1 MHLGACTPGP
11 RILDYIALARSP
23 ALASSAR
30 ARVSAR
36 VGMGLVPKTLLR
48 LQRAVIIKAMPLR
61 QHGASAVQCATIAA
75 EIERRLPLLTAEY
88 VHYRLNSP
96 APRNAH
102 SSSFKYSVASP
113 LTCTPWQIQ

>member
-1 MHLGACTPGP
+1 MHGHEI
-11 RILDYIALARSP
+11 RIYTCISNIALARSP
-23 ALASSAR
+23 ARELAR